1 MSFRPCSTYQITLT
15 GDLQEW
21 LFPFI
26 VTVKCKSD
34 LNKFSFKEFYK
45 LIKLQ

>member
-1 MSFRPCSTYQITLT
+1 MSFRPCSAYQIKLT
-15 GDLQEW
+15 RDLQKW
-21 LFPFI
+21 SFPFT

-34 LNKFSFKEFYK
+34 LNKLRFKEFYK

>member
-1 MSFRPCSTYQITLT
+1 MSFRPCSAYQITLT

-26 VTVKCKSD
+26 VTVDQVTVMVQKR
-34 LNKFSFKEFYK
+34 EGRAR
-45 LIKLQ
+45 I